1 MYDRT
6 FVKTPSFWYGLK
18 RPAVSGRENTMP
30 APNAD
35 ATSSASTAARAA
47 REDLL
52 LGSIVEPPAWAEYP
66 VYGRRAGAA
75 RGAGAARSS
84 SDGSTGRRPRQT
96 SRDTAAPAATPRR

>member
-1 MYDRT
+1 MYERT

-35 ATSSASTAARAA
+35 ATSSASTPARAT

-52 LGSIVEPPAWAEYP
+52 LGSIVEPPGLGPNAQSTAGAP
-66 VYGRRAGAA
+66 GRRGARTPRA
-75 RGAGAARSS
+75 AAATDRRGAGRAK
-84 SDGSTGRRPRQT
+84 PRE
-96 SRDTAAPAATPRR
+96 